1 MSLNKLSKTAL
12 RRLVSQQPYQEPI
25 DSTVM
30 NKVQQIF
37 SLLQLSTPIQDL
49 MDIKTF
55 LNPADEV
62 VQDSPN
68 EVDNQ
73 ILAQYAPAEE
83 KDDSD
88 EELEILPKVS
98 LDEAIRAIQQLHLYE
113 EQQAEGS
120 STFIHELDKH
130 EQVLWS
136 WKLVMQSQRD
146 IRSYFGS

>member
-1 MSLNKLSKTAL
+1 MNEI
-12 RRLVSQQPYQEPI
+12 QQA
-25 DSTVM
+25 
-30 NKVQQIF
+30 F

-55 LNPADEV
+55 LNPAGEV
-62 VQDSPN
+62 VQDNPN

-98 LDEAIRAIQQLHLYE
+98 LDEVIRVYE

-136 WKLVMQSQRD
+136 RKLAM
-146 IRSYFGS
+146 

>member
-1 MSLNKLSKTAL
+1 MYKI
-12 RRLVSQQPYQEPI
+12 QQ
-25 DSTVM
+25 T
-30 NKVQQIF
+30 F

-49 MDIKTF
+49 MDMKTF
-55 LNPADEV
+55 SNPADEV
-62 VQDSPN
+62 VWDSPN

-136 WKLVMQSQRD
+136 RKLAMQSQHD